1 MTNEE
6 RDLITKFIERVG
18 GARPSGFAA
27 AAGTPGGAPPLPPVD
42 PEADALIAE
51 LLARNPEARYRL
63 TQTAFVQEQA
73 LVQAQ
78 NRIQRLE
85 WELQQARQQAQ
96 GAQPASPWG
105 SAPQGQQGAQQGGR
119 GFLGGLFGGG
129 SRQPPQPQYPPQ
141 QYAPPPQPQYP
152 PGYNPGMLQQQQR
165 GGSGFL
171 GGALAT
177 AAGVAGGMVA
187 GNALMGLFSGGHG
200 GVGNL
205 ASAPGDLAGAASAA
219 NPWGGDAAASDPF
232 AAGGADKSVADNSGW
247 GNVEQGGWQQ
257 PASDQASWDD
267 QQTIDTAGDS
277 GWSDGGGGGDDW
289 S

>member
-27 AAGTPGGAPPLPPVD
+27 GAGAPGGAPPLPPVD
-42 PEADALIAE
+42 PEADALIAD

-73 LVQAQ
+73 LAQAQ
-78 NRIQRLE
+78 NRLQRLE

-96 GAQPASPWG
+96 GQGAQPGSPWG
-105 SAPQGQQGAQQGGR
+105 AASQGQQGGR
-119 GFLGGLFGGG
+119 GFFGSLFGGG
-129 SRQPPQPQYPPQ
+129 ARPQPQYPPQQ

-152 PGYNPGMLQQQQR
+152 PGANPGMFQQR

-177 AAGVAGGMVA
+177 AAGVAGGRVA

-200 GVGNL
+200 AAGSL
-205 ASAPGDLAGAASAA
+205 ASAPGDLAGTAAAA

-232 AAGGADKSVADNSGW
+232 ASGGEEKSVADNSGW
-247 GNVEQGGWQQ
+247 GNVDQGGWQQ
-257 PASDQASWDD
+257 PVADHSWDD
-267 QQTIDTAGDS
+267 QQTIDTASDS
-277 GWSDGGGGGDDW
+277 SWTEGGGGDDW